1 MPYVGR
7 QNVTGEF
14 IKLDAI
20 TTSAT
25 TTFNLLRNGAAFSP
39 ATAEQCIVS
48 VNGVTQAP
56 QDAYNISGSQIVFTS
71 TLSSNDVIDYI
82 LVMGNALSA
91 GVPSDG
97 SVSTAKIADGAI
109 TQSKLDS
116 NLIFVPSGMI
126 MPFGGTASPTGF
138 LSCDGSA
145 VSRSTYATLY
155 TAIGTTWGSGDGS
168 STFNLPDLRAMFLR
182 GTGTHGTANMAKGT
196 DFSAPAVGTIEND
209 QMQDHKHQTIM
220 SPGTSYQT
228 YSSYAIGNNAY
239 GTTYN
244 FNTTAPQEI
253 NSQGTPRTGDE
264 TRPVNAAVLYVI
276 KT

>member
-1 MPYVGR
+1 MPFIGTTPAQGFASIFNKQSFTANGSTTSFTLSHRVNNANDLEVFVGNVRQEPTEAYSASGLSLVMTQAPANGVSFYVIYKGLA
-7 QNVTGEF
+7 Q
-14 IKLDAI
+14 I
-20 TTSAT
+20 TTS
-25 TTFNLLRNGAAFSP
+25 
-39 ATAEQCIVS
+39 
-48 VNGVTQAP
+48 
-56 QDAYNISGSQIVFTS
+56 
-71 TLSSNDVIDYI
+71 
-82 LVMGNALSA
+82 
-91 GVPSDG
+91 PSDG
-97 SVSTAKIADGAI
+97 SVGDAQIQNGSITAGKVNSSFAQTLGVPAGIILPYGSTSA
-109 TQSKLDS
+109 
-116 NLIFVPSGMI
+116 
-126 MPFGGTASPTGF
+126 PTGY
-138 LSCDGSA
+138 LSCDGAA
-145 VSRSTYATLY
+145 VSRSTYSTLFS
-155 TAIGTTWGSGDGS
+155 AIGTTWGVGDNS
-168 STFNLPDLRAMFLR
+168 STFNVPDLRAMFLR